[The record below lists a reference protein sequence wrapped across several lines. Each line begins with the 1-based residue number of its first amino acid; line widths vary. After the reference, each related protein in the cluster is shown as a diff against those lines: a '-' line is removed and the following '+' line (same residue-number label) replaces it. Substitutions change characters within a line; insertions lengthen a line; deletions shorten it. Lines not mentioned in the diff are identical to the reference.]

1 MLRFDGEK
9 TISLIWL
16 LMKKDKKKSLLFSA
30 YFYARSE
37 IGKNDISILRRRST
51 IVYLTRYHTVIKH
64 LYHDIVHKHY
74 IMYKEN
80 QQKF

>member
-16 LMKKDKKKSLLFSA
+16 LMKKDKKKSLLFGA

-51 IVYLTRYHTVIKH
+51 NVYLTRNHEDITPQFTGTVAFYHRLIYGK
-64 LYHDIVHKHY
+64 IG
-74 IMYKEN
+74 
-80 QQKF
+80 